1 MLDKI
6 LTVLMMLCMTLLIVN
21 LIMDI
26 VAHRI
31 RIKHIKKE
39 YEVFIKRIEDE
50 LNGSDSEV

>member
-1 MLDKI
+1 MLDTI

-21 LIMDI
+21 LIMDV

-39 YEVFIKRIEDE
+39 YEMLIKRIEDE
-50 LNGSDSEV
+50 FNGSDSKV

>member
-21 LIMDI
+21 LIMDVI
-26 VAHRI
+26 AHRI

-50 LNGSDSEV
+50 LDGSDSEV

>member
-6 LTVLMMLCMTLLIVN
+6 LTVLMMLCMILLIVN
-21 LIMDI
+21 LIMDV

-50 LNGSDSEV
+50 INGSDSKV